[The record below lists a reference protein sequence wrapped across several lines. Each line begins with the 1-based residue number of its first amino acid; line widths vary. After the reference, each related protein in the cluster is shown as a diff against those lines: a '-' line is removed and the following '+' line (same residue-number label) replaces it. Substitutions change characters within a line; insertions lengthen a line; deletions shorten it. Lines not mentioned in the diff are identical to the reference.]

1 MSEGHRLDKK
11 VDHSYEE
18 LKALLLASDRD
29 FDMEKIDKAYQFAL
43 ESHGDQKRRSGVPY
57 ILHPVSVAYILVELG
72 MDTESIVASL
82 LHDVVEDTPVGL
94 EEIKKLFGIEVAN
107 LTDGVTKLGR
117 IPYSSREEQQA
128 ENLRKMLIA
137 MADDIRVIIIKLADR
152 LHNMRTIEFMP
163 DQKRRDKA
171 LETIEV
177 YAPIAHRL
185 GIRALKEEMEDISL
199 RYLDPIGYHEIESAL
214 AMKSGEREEF
224 INKIK
229 KQIYDRVSSVI
240 PNVHLEGRVKSINGI
255 YRKVFVQG
263 KSMEE
268 IYDIYAVRVIV
279 DSLNDCYNVLGMIH
293 DMYRPIPNR
302 FKDYISTPK
311 PNLYQSLHT
320 TVLGKEGVPFEVQ
333 IRTWEMH
340 HTAEYGI
347 AAHWKYKLGL
357 TKSDSFEQRLMWVRQ
372 MLENQQDTVD
382 STELVRTIK
391 TDLAPEEVFV
401 FTPKGDVISLPI
413 GSTVIDFAYAIHSA
427 VGNRMIGAKVDGRI
441 VPIDYKV
448 KTGEIIDVLTT
459 KEESHGPSR
468 DWLKIVKTSEA
479 RNKIRQWFKKEK
491 REENIIEGKAEI
503 EREFRRNGI
512 ELPEPEMKAFL
523 EEIATHQHCQTVED
537 LYAALGYGG
546 IQLWRLMPRI
556 RDNYNKIKKPVEE
569 SQEVRYQ
576 KVPSKATGGVIID
589 GIDNCLIKF
598 SKCCN
603 PLPGDDIIGFITRGY
618 GVSIHKRS
626 CTNVPKDI
634 SKAAE
639 PERWV
644 NARWAGDIQDEFE
657 STLEILASDR
667 TGLLADLTNQLSSM
681 HIFIHALNS
690 RELKDNN
697 AIIYATITVNGLE
710 HLKSV
715 ISRLSNISGIISI
728 GRS

>member
-171 LETIEV
+171 LETMEV

-448 KTGEIIDVLTT
+448 KTGEIIGVLTT

-576 KVPSKATGGVIID
+576 KAPSKATGGVIID